1 MPPPIRRETESGLDY
16 VGKGFWF
23 AIGFTPVFIVLTTI
37 ATIVYINISAQIA
50 EAAFERLNA
59 EARHVVHR
67 SIPAPQPVEQQ
78 DPEPYAALAPSERLP
93 EQDAERECSVAM
105 LRYSETQDPADKRAM
120 LKVCPK

>member
-1 MPPPIRRETESGLDY
+1 MPPPIRRETQSGLDY

-59 EARHVVHR
+59 EARHVVQR
-67 SIPAPQPVEQQ
+67 SIPVPQPVQQ
-78 DPEPYAALAPSERLP
+78 QEPEPYAALAPSERTP
-93 EQDAERECSVAM
+93 EQDAERACSVLM
-105 LRYSETQDPADKRAM
+105 LRYSETKSPADKQRM
-120 LKVCPK
+120 LDTCPK